1 MWTLEKLLELAE
13 QIGNVSGN
21 VTGSG
26 NVSANVIAL
35 LEKVSGEQKKVS
47 GNVTGNVTRRKVV
60 RPHWKKRV
68 DQSEHRFV
76 YGSREETLEMDM
88 TETQREV
95 FLMVDEWWKR
105 FGFSPTVRE
114 IALWRKKGVSNTQKV
129 IDRLVKIGALKRVDG
144 MQRTLRPTYVN
155 FRNLE

>member
-1 MWTLEKLLELAE
+1 MWTLEKLFELAE
-13 QIGNVSGN
+13 KV
-21 VTGSG
+21 GSG
-26 NVSANVIAL
+26 ANVSANVSAL
-35 LEKVSGEQKKVS
+35 VENVSRGSEKVSA
-47 GNVTGNVTRRKVV
+47 NVRRRKVE

-76 YGSREETLEMDM
+76 YGSREETLELDM

-129 IDRLVKIGALKRVDG
+129 IDRLVRIGALKRVDG

>member
-13 QIGNVSGN
+13 KI
-21 VTGSG
+21 GSG
-26 NVSANVIAL
+26 ANVSANVSTL
-35 LEKVSGEQKKVS
+35 MENVSRGSEKVSA
-47 GNVTGNVTRRKVV
+47 NVRRRKVV

-68 DQSEHRFV
+68 DQSEHRKV

-129 IDRLVKIGALKRVDG
+129 IDRLVRIGALKRVDG

>member
-13 QIGNVSGN
+13 KV
-21 VTGSG
+21 GSG
-26 NVSANVIAL
+26 ANVSANVSTL
-35 LEKVSGEQKKVS
+35 MENVSRGSEKVSA
-47 GNVTGNVTRRKVV
+47 NVRRRRKVE
-60 RPHWKKRV
+60 RLHWKKRV

-129 IDRLVKIGALKRVDG
+129 IDRLVRIGALKRVDG

>member
-13 QIGNVSGN
+13 KV
-21 VTGSG
+21 GSG
-26 NVSANVIAL
+26 ANVSANISTLMENVSRGS
-35 LEKVSGEQKKVS
+35 EKVSA
-47 GNVTGNVTRRKVV
+47 NVRRRKVV

-95 FLMVDEWWKR
+95 FLIVDEWWKR

-129 IDRLVKIGALKRVDG
+129 IDRLVRIGALKRVDG

>member
-1 MWTLEKLLELAE
+1 MWTLEKLFELAE
-13 QIGNVSGN
+13 KV
-21 VTGSG
+21 GSG
-26 NVSANVIAL
+26 ANVSANVSTL
-35 LEKVSGEQKKVS
+35 MENVSRGSEKVSA
-47 GNVTGNVTRRKVV
+47 NVRRRKVV

-76 YGSREETLEMDM
+76 YGSREETLELDM

-129 IDRLVKIGALKRVDG
+129 IDRLVRIGALKRVDG

>member
-1 MWTLEKLLELAE
+1 MDLEALLTLAE
-13 QIGNVSGN
+13 KIAKGVNFDTVNVG
-21 VTGSG
+21 GD
-26 NVSANVIAL
+26 
-35 LEKVSGEQKKVS
+35 KVNTDKV
-47 GNVTGNVTRRKVV
+47 NRRSKVN
-60 RPHWKKRV
+60 RPHWKQRV
-68 DQSEHRFV
+68 CQSEHRRV
-76 YGSREETLEMDM
+76 YGSLEETLEMGM
-88 TETQREV
+88 TQTQKEV

>member
-13 QIGNVSGN
+13 KV
-21 VTGSG
+21 GSG
-26 NVSANVIAL
+26 ANVSANVSTL
-35 LEKVSGEQKKVS
+35 MENVSRGSEKVSA
-47 GNVTGNVTRRKVV
+47 NVRRRRKVE

>member
-13 QIGNVSGN
+13 KV
-21 VTGSG
+21 GSG
-26 NVSANVIAL
+26 ANVSANVSTL
-35 LEKVSGEQKKVS
+35 MENVSRGSEKVSA
-47 GNVTGNVTRRKVV
+47 NVRRRKVV

-76 YGSREETLEMDM
+76 YGSREETLELDM

-129 IDRLVKIGALKRVDG
+129 IDRLVRIGALKRVDG

>member
-13 QIGNVSGN
+13 KV
-21 VTGSG
+21 GSG
-26 NVSANVIAL
+26 ANVSANVSTL
-35 LEKVSGEQKKVS
+35 MENVSRGSEKVSA
-47 GNVTGNVTRRKVV
+47 NVRRRKVE

-129 IDRLVKIGALKRVDG
+129 IDRLVRIGALKRVDG

>member
-26 NVSANVIAL
+26 NVSGNVIAL
-35 LEKVSGEQKKVS
+35 LEKVSGGQKK
-47 GNVTGNVTRRKVV
+47 VTGNVTRRKVV

>member
-13 QIGNVSGN
+13 KV
-21 VTGSG
+21 GSG
-26 NVSANVIAL
+26 ANVSANVSTL
-35 LEKVSGEQKKVS
+35 MENVSRGSEKVSA
-47 GNVTGNVTRRKVV
+47 NVRRRRKVK

-129 IDRLVKIGALKRVDG
+129 IDRLVRIGALKRVDG

>member
-1 MWTLEKLLELAE
+1 MWTLEKLFELAE
-13 QIGNVSGN
+13 KV
-21 VTGSG
+21 GSG
-26 NVSANVIAL
+26 ANVSANVSTL
-35 LEKVSGEQKKVS
+35 MENVSRGSEKVSA
-47 GNVTGNVTRRKVV
+47 NVRRRKVE

-129 IDRLVKIGALKRVDG
+129 IDRLVRIGALKRVDG